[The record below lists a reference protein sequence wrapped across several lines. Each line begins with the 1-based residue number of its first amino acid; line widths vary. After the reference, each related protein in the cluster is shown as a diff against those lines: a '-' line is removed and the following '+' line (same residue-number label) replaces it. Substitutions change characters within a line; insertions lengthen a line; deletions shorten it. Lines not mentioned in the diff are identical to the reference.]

1 MHHEIVSIV
10 IDLSEKALYDADN
23 FAFSP
28 SGATVNRLNIVER
41 GALVVHICSL
51 AFGLAGLL
59 LVVPH
64 PEWVVQLPEL
74 GQLAFSWSML
84 NGSVMYMVSGAIAA
98 LCMGQRTIG
107 WARTLIFFIAAVGLS
122 LSAEL
127 LGTST
132 GFPFG
137 DYAYLNGLG
146 YKVAGL
152 VPFTIPLSWFYVG
165 FSVYLLALTML
176 RQSRHWLV
184 CLEAIALGGMMLTSW
199 DFVLDPAM
207 TQLLVPFW
215 EWRTPGSFF
224 GVPLQNFGGWLFTGC
239 TFMALSTLL
248 WKLCGGSPVLSR
260 ENLRVPLTIYS
271 ANFGF
276 ATCMSVG
283 GGYVSSLPL
292 GLLFGLAPAIGMWIL
307 AGSDGIQG
315 GNSSPKDTVTEGMIF

>member
-1 MHHEIVSIV
+1 M
-10 IDLSEKALYDADN
+10 D
-23 FAFSP
+23 
-28 SGATVNRLNIVER
+28 RLNIVER
-41 GALVVHICSL
+41 GALVVHITSL

-59 LVVPH
+59 LVLPH
-64 PEWVVQLPEL
+64 PEWVMHLPEL

-84 NGSVMYMVSGAIAA
+84 NGSVMFIISGAIAA
-98 LCMGQRTIG
+98 LGMGRRTIG
-107 WARTLIFFIAAVGLS
+107 WARTLIFFLTSAGLS

-165 FSVYLLALTML
+165 FSAYLLALTML
-176 RQSRHWLV
+176 RQSRHWMI
-184 CLEAIALGGMMLTSW
+184 CLEAIALGGLMLTSW

-215 EWRTPGSFF
+215 EWSTPGNFF
-224 GVPLQNFGGWLFTGC
+224 GIPLQNYGGWLLTGC
-239 TFMALSTLL
+239 TFMTLSTLP

-260 ENLRVPLTIYS
+260 ENLTVPLTIYG

-283 GGYVSSLPL
+283 GGYISSFPL
-292 GLLFGLAPAIGMWIL
+292 ALLFGLAPAIGMWIL
-307 AGSDGIQG
+307 AGADDIQETVL
-315 GNSSPKDTVTEGMIF
+315 SKKDTLAEGMMS